1 MGWFIKSI
9 PFLLPIRFYIDIQTT
24 TNMAGIYIHIPFCK
38 TKCSYCSFYSATK
51 YDAITEFTKSLAQE
65 IKLQK
70 NYLQQDISTIYFGGG
85 TPTTLSP
92 QQIEHILTE
101 IRKNFTVKADA
112 EITIE
117 ANPDDLSPSYLQGY
131 QHIGINRL
139 SIGVQTFDDT
149 ALQNINRRHTAKKAL
164 QAIEN
169 AEKTGYQNISIDLIY
184 GLPNQTIQQWLQN
197 INIATTLP
205 IQHLS
210 IYGLS
215 YEEGTPLWLKLKK
228 GIIQETDEE
237 TINRMYLSVVEKCQ
251 KKEFEQYEISN
262 FAKQGYESRHNSA
275 YWQQIP
281 YLGLGPSAH
290 SYDGTTR
297 QGNVSSIKQYTKHIK
312 QGTPHYLKE
321 VLTKT
326 DQINEYIMLQLR
338 MTKNGIQIDQLT
350 HLFGQEKTQ
359 QILRKAQ
366 KYIQTKH
373 LIQTTEQLKLTV
385 EGIMISNQI
394 ITDLME

>member
-9 PFLLPIRFYIDIQTT
+9 PFLLPIRFYIDIQKT

>member
-9 PFLLPIRFYIDIQTT
+9 PFLLPICFYIDIQKT